1 MSMIEYQS
9 VDPLPPSEPG
19 DELEVGP
26 RGWVARLRAAAEL
39 AGHIADTDFVPTA
52 LRGNRPAIA
61 AAILYGAEVGLEP
74 MQALA
79 KVSVI
84 KGRPSLY
91 AEAQRGLILAAG
103 HELWFEETTAT
114 RAIAAGRRAGSDRV
128 GRIAWT
134 LDDAKRARIAGGEN
148 WTKYPAA
155 MLRARASADLARAMF
170 ADVIG
175 GMPAI
180 EELEDATENGPG
192 PDTLAAAAAAD
203 PTGAAA
209 SGRRPR
215 QRKRSAAASSP
226 QASPPEAAAAALPP
240 TPPTDEQQQ
249 PPVPPADDPPATG
262 ARKRQIF
269 ALMRDVG
276 MSTGDTDRDERL
288 EYVRGVTGRPDLA
301 SSNDLTQS
309 EALRVVDDL
318 TAVKALPADR
328 RRARISD
335 AAKGQ
340 ATLDQPAA
348 GEDPGPPGE
357 QEAPEAAG
365 SEAPPPD
372 DDIPF

>member
-1 MSMIEYQS
+1 MSMIEYQT
-9 VDPLPPSEPG
+9 VDPLPASEPG
-19 DELEVGP
+19 DELELGP

-39 AGHIADTDFVPTA
+39 AGHIADTDFVPSQ

-61 AAILYGAEVGLEP
+61 AAVLYGAEVGLEP

-79 KVSVI
+79 KVAVI
-84 KGRPSLY
+84 KGRPSLS

-114 RAIAAGRRAGSDRV
+114 RAIAAGRRTGSDRV

-180 EELEDATENGPG
+180 EELEDEPANGPG
-192 PDTLAAAAAAD
+192 PAALPQPPDDAAVAPAA
-203 PTGAAA
+203 
-209 SGRRPR
+209 RRTR
-215 QRKRSAAASSP
+215 QRKRSGAAPSQP
-226 QASPPEAAAAALPP
+226 QPPGAAQAAPLPP
-240 TPPTDEQQQ
+240 QPPPDEQPA

-276 MSTGDTDRDERL
+276 MSTGDQDRDERL
-288 EYVRGVTGRPDLA
+288 GYVRRIVDRPDLA

-309 EALRVVDDL
+309 EALRLVDDL
-318 TAVKALPADR
+318 TAVKALPADE
-328 RRARISD
+328 RRARLTAADGGD
-335 AAKGQ
+335 APGE
-340 ATLDQPAA
+340 QPAA
-348 GEDPGPPGE
+348 GDDPGPPGE
-357 QEAPEAAG
+357 PEAPEAPVP
-365 SEAPPPD
+365 EAPPPD